1 MSKHY
6 DPAAEAEEYF
16 KELAENKDST
26 DKAYQYIQNTMDLS
40 LAQEDTAKLL
50 ALIPYIESDDGH
62 LCFKYIGET
71 RRILRVLHII
81 ELEDKFQKIPFSS
94 GCNTADELMDKYM
107 LTLFALR
114 RILFKMSDQS
124 IDEAIGFLQDV
135 APSPFALYVMTN
147 DELLIPS
154 TELYEDLLDILTD
167 TWPEADMQ
175 QFLALISSR
184 Q

>member
-6 DPAAEAEEYF
+6 DPAAEAEAYF
-16 KELAENKDST
+16 KELAENKDAT
-26 DKAYQYIQNTMDLS
+26 DKAYQYIQNTMNAT
-40 LAQEDTAKLL
+40 LAQEDTPKLL
-50 ALIPYIESDDGH
+50 ALIPYIESGEGH
-62 LCFKYIGET
+62 LCFKYVGET
-71 RRILRVLHII
+71 RRILRALHII
-81 ELEDKFQKIPFSS
+81 ALEDKFQKIPFSS

-124 IDEAIGFLQDV
+124 VDEAMGFLQDV

-154 TELYEDLLDILTD
+154 TELYENLLGILAD
-167 TWPEADMQ
+167 TWTEADIQ
-175 QFLALISSR
+175 QFLALINTKR
-184 Q
+184 